1 MQIIGLTDLEQSEIF
16 RMLASILWIGNVQ
29 YEEDGSGNAA
39 ISDTGVTDFI
49 SNPLEVDPAF
59 VQMADIV
66 ARGGSTN

>member
-1 MQIIGLTDLEQSEIF
+1 MRND
-16 RMLASILWIGNVQ
+16 RNWIGNVQ

>member
-1 MQIIGLTDLEQSEIF
+1 M
-16 RMLASILWIGNVQ
+16 Q

-59 VQMADIV
+59 VTLE
-66 ARGGSTN
+66 STSNQTRHNLHSLVV